1 MKYFMVTAKCGHVG
15 KNNYYKGNLYIK
27 AESGKE
33 AARIARNIPRVKHDR
48 KDAILDVQKIDFEA
62 FETGRLNN
70 HKIHYY
76 TCENRQEQNEYLY
89 EIEDNIYEEESISDD
104 VQKKYRKNH
113 SLKKVYNS
121 DSTYDMYKKY
131 NRLMNYEYAA

>member
-33 AARIARNIPRVKHDR
+33 AARIARDVPRVKHDR
-48 KDAILDVQKIDFEA
+48 KDAILDVQEIDFES
-62 FETGRLNN
+62 FETGRLSN

-76 TCENRQEQNEYLY
+76 TCENRQEQNAYLY
-89 EIEDNIYEEESISDD
+89 EIEDSIYEEENFSDD
-104 VQKKYRKNH
+104 IKKKYRKNH
-113 SLKKVYNS
+113 SLNKIYNS

-131 NRLMNYEYAA
+131 NRLINYEYAA